1 MSTKKKS
8 SPKKTTS
15 PKNILSSHLV
25 GDYDIHKD
33 YELRDISEGFAREK
47 ILDKYNER
55 EKALMA
61 PYNTDEIINVPEFE
75 DSVRR
80 HFNKL
85 KQEEDMRR
93 RIYWA
98 NRTNAGGKRKSRKNK
113 QKSRRRR

>member
-1 MSTKKKS
+1 MPTKKKS

-25 GDYDIHKD
+25 GDYNINEDD
-33 YELRDISEGFAREK
+33 ELRAISEGFAREK
-47 ILDKYNER
+47 ILDKFDER

-61 PYNTDEIINVPEFE
+61 PYHTDEIINVSKFDER
-75 DSVRR
+75 VRR